1 MAIKHFMNLRHA
13 SNDAV
18 SESGRPRI
26 QAAMLRKYKSAK
38 RPRRASRVVMREGLR
53 LTSVKT
59 QPRERLREAQCKT
72 KTIS

>member
-18 SESGRPRI
+18 SKGGLPRI
-26 QAAMLRKYKSAK
+26 QAVMLGKYKSAK
-38 RPRRASRVVMREGLR
+38 RPRRASPVVMREGLR
-53 LTSVKT
+53 LTSVKLK
-59 QPRERLREAQCKT
+59 PRERLREAQCKT